1 MNTNKYEN
9 VQENNLNFKKNIKP
23 NYKWFCFVFFNLC
36 FFYFCI
42 NLRNNDN
49 YDENILKLPIF
60 KSKLIEEN
68 FFVIDSD
75 NLENIKQH
83 MYGYTITKNGF
94 LTDNYYKMIGYYE
107 EPESL
112 GVYVMI
118 RLVGNEIIINQ
129 DFYGSFGL
137 YLFEE
142 KDTKYFAIS
151 NSFLLLEEY
160 LIEKKNI
167 SFNKEFADNLITS
180 LICTPSI
187 YETMIKEITRL
198 PSNVFIVI
206 NTISKALRINYIDYK
221 ENTIPLESKIGLKI
235 IDDWV
240 DKWTYIIRSI
250 KKQTDNIYFDLTGG
264 FDSRAVLAIF
274 LNSGIYANNMSFNS
288 LQTNNQDY
296 NEDLIIATNI
306 SSKFGFE
313 LNKLRL
319 DQNYTKWSPKETLFC
334 SMYSK
339 LGFHKEFYLERG
351 FFTKPR
357 FAFTG
362 GGGDFIKGGPGY
374 PIEKFL
380 EILSN
385 GGKEII
391 GLREEFYNS
400 SIKLCQRSLNLLK
413 KVKSFNN
420 DYEISHFLNF
430 KFNQNHF
437 GKKALEGFLAN
448 IYFLQPLIDPDISKI
463 KYNIS
468 DESSHDLIAYIYV
481 RFANELINLPFQGNR
496 TLRKESLKKAKKLY
510 NELPTYK
517 IKSDYNEN
525 YYLDN
530 ERISPVPQTKNYRAA
545 EIYFLKLF
553 NSSYFTQ
560 IIDSVYN
567 NSIYT
572 WAKEY
577 SNKSNLFTLR
587 HGYGLLAVAMTLE
600 HLSLNQKYMRKLKY
614 EKCFGEDYS
623 IMKFFSDIK

>member
-1 MNTNKYEN
+1 
-9 VQENNLNFKKNIKP
+9 
-23 NYKWFCFVFFNLC
+23 
-36 FFYFCI
+36 
-42 NLRNNDN
+42 
-49 YDENILKLPIF
+49 
-60 KSKLIEEN
+60 
-68 FFVIDSD
+68 
-75 NLENIKQH
+75 
-83 MYGYTITKNGF
+83 
-94 LTDNYYKMIGYYE
+94 
-107 EPESL
+107 
-112 GVYVMI
+112 
-118 RLVGNEIIINQ
+118 
-129 DFYGSFGL
+129 
-137 YLFEE
+137 
-142 KDTKYFAIS
+142 
-151 NSFLLLEEY
+151 
-160 LIEKKNI
+160 
-167 SFNKEFADNLITS
+167 
-180 LICTPSI
+180 
-187 YETMIKEITRL
+187 MIKEITRL

-437 GKKALEGFLAN
+437 GKKALEGFLAY

-567 NSIYT
+567 NSVYT